1 MPEKEHI
8 QPEPSG
14 KRDGDPRGVAAQGRQ
29 FFDDVREWVELRV
42 ELFQLDVEE
51 RIQDAVNRVAQTVAV
66 VVLMALALL
75 FLAMAAA
82 FALGEWMGST
92 ALGFLVVAVVG
103 FLAAIGVKSSRP
115 AVAPRLFQGD
125 DGKSKD
131 DGKKSPRTETPRTET
146 PRTDGRRAENGHVT

>member
-1 MPEKEHI
+1 MESSEKEYME
-8 QPEPSG
+8 PEPSAEP
-14 KRDGDPRGVAAQGRQ
+14 DDDASGVAAQGRQ

-51 RIQDAVNRVAQTVAV
+51 RIQDAINRVAQTVV
-66 VVLMALALL
+66 VVLLLALALL

-103 FLAAIGVKSSRP
+103 FLAALGVKS
-115 AVAPRLFQGD
+115 RLFQGD
-125 DGKSKD
+125 NGKES
-131 DGKKSPRTETPRTET
+131 GK
-146 PRTDGRRAENGHVT
+146 DGRRTEDSHGT